1 MNVRHIC
8 REAKTMKLIKTTAIQ
23 EHGHGGLRTI
33 IPAVFRDALNLKKN
47 DHLIWELNPDGT
59 VTLKKQPKIP
69 HHERKQIE

>member
-1 MNVRHIC
+1 
-8 REAKTMKLIKTTAIQ
+8 MKLIKTTAIQ
-23 EHGHGGLRTI
+23 EHVHGGLRTI